1 MSCRP
6 KREESAEEWRLKRDR
21 HWQKSR
27 DLELASRKDS
37 SLPHLSAD
45 SCKDPGIPHPLIII
59 MSHTHT
65 ERVSIT
71 GAESH
76 RPPHTL
82 TWTTSHCS
90 LYLQL
95 FGPNQVQSVN
105 KNKQFKAEKS
115 THREDKDEEKVVK
128 NEGLKGKKKSLQR
141 VRVCVCLCF
150 CSENPAKTCPSE
162 FQNRANPAKLED

>member
-59 MSHTHT
+59 MSHTHR

-128 NEGLKGKKKSLQR
+128 NEGLKGKKKITSACAC
-141 VRVCVCLCF
+141 VCVFMFLLREPCQDMPIGV
-150 CSENPAKTCPSE
+150 SEPS
-162 FQNRANPAKLED
+162 QSC